1 MVNRREILLGG
12 GTSLAALL
20 AGCSSLNS
28 SDGTNESGT
37 NGTTQSESRLNVP
50 ETTRSGPAAFSR
62 AELGGPANATV
73 GDDIT
78 IPVAVANTGGRNGT
92 FTGQIQVT
100 KGRSNTTANVSID
113 NVQPG
118 EVGKANDTAISFP
131 AADTYTLS
139 LTGTNATHTV
149 TVDLITKQPGQSLAL
164 SDDLTA
170 TVKSVQFTPALF
182 FTIQSGF
189 NTAKQPGLVSASSD
203 KILAFVRMHFEN
215 TGTEP
220 VEFNP
225 TTIAPAKGSY
235 YNSLPDSRA
244 GGLSAIS
251 KVGGSP
257 LSRPIRLSAGGQTEG
272 WLLAQV
278 PRSEAKQVFSL
289 GYQVDGEKTP
299 PEVEWRFPPN
309 SGSRRKL
316 PSFSLQNFSMPKQ
329 VEVGVDKQYSFT
341 VKNTGTGGGVF
352 RAVSQFRPPDGRN
365 WNGFHRHSARLKLG
379 ATKTFKPTMGY
390 GSLGGGNY
398 RILPFDGQQRS
409 VTFVPATRSFGKSY
423 TTPGGVKITLSDL
436 QASGFYVINESWADR
451 TTPESGQHYLLVRVN
466 TKVVEQQADGISNG
480 DFTVNHN
487 GTSYEIEYPVAGL
500 KKPVRGGLFT
510 ESGDTQSATSTG
522 WLVFAVPQT
531 ITPQNVTIQWSRNN
545 ATARWQA
552 GRNSSTP
559 SSPSVGGHGS
569 GS

>member
-1 MVNRREILLGG
+1 
-12 GTSLAALL
+12 
-20 AGCSSLNS
+20 
-28 SDGTNESGT
+28 
-37 NGTTQSESRLNVP
+37 
-50 ETTRSGPAAFSR
+50 
-62 AELGGPANATV
+62 
-73 GDDIT
+73 
-78 IPVAVANTGGRNGT
+78 
-92 FTGQIQVT
+92 
-100 KGRSNTTANVSID
+100 
-113 NVQPG
+113 
-118 EVGKANDTAISFP
+118 
-131 AADTYTLS
+131 
-139 LTGTNATHTV
+139 
-149 TVDLITKQPGQSLAL
+149 
-164 SDDLTA
+164 
-170 TVKSVQFTPALF
+170 
-182 FTIQSGF
+182 
-189 NTAKQPGLVSASSD
+189 
-203 KILAFVRMHFEN
+203 
-215 TGTEP
+215 
-220 VEFNP
+220 
-225 TTIAPAKGSY
+225 
-235 YNSLPDSRA
+235 
-244 GGLSAIS
+244 
-251 KVGGSP
+251 
-257 LSRPIRLSAGGQTEG
+257 
-272 WLLAQV
+272 
-278 PRSEAKQVFSL
+278 VFSL
-289 GYQVDGEKTP
+289 SYQVDGEKTP

-365 WNGFHRHSARLKLG
+365 WNGFHRHSARLKPG

-409 VTFVPATRSFGKSY
+409 VTFVPAMRSFGKSY

-436 QASGFYVINESWADR
+436 QASGFYVINESWTDR

-552 GRNSSTP
+552 GENSSTP
-559 SSPSVGGHGS
+559 SSPSTPSSTTTGDS
-569 GS
+569 

>member
-1 MVNRREILLGG
+1 MNRREILLGG

-20 AGCSSLNS
+20 AGCSSSNS
-28 SDGTNESGT
+28 NDGANGSGA
-37 NGTTQSESRLNVP
+37 NGTTQSESGLSVP
-50 ETTRSGPAAFSR
+50 ETTQSGPAAFSR
-62 AELGGPANATV
+62 AKISGPSNATV
-73 GDDIT
+73 GDNIT
-78 IPVAVANTGGRNGT
+78 IPISVANTGGRNGT
-92 FTGQIQVT
+92 FSGQIQVT

-118 EVGKANDTAISFP
+118 EVAEANNTAISFP

-149 TVDLITKQPGQSLAL
+149 TVDPITKQPGQSLAL
-164 SDDLTA
+164 SDSLTA

-182 FTIQSGF
+182 FTIQGGF
-189 NTAKQPGLVSASSD
+189 NTAKQPGLVSASSG

-215 TGTEP
+215 TGTGS

-225 TTIAPAKGSY
+225 MAIAPAKGSY

-244 GGLSAIS
+244 GGLSTIS
-251 KVGGSP
+251 KVGGNP

-278 PRSEAKQVFSL
+278 PRSEAKQVFSV

-352 RAVSQFRPPDGRN
+352 RAVSQFRPPDGQN
-365 WNGFHRHSARLKLG
+365 WNGFRRHSTRLKPG

-398 RILPFDGQQRS
+398 RILPFDGQSRS

-436 QASGFYVINESWADR
+436 QTSGSYTINEPWADG
-451 TTPESGQHYLLVRVN
+451 TTPASGQHYLLVRVN
-466 TKVVEQQADGISNG
+466 TKVIEQEANVVYAEDI
-480 DFTVNHN
+480 TVTRN
-487 GTSYEIEYPVAGL
+487 GTSYSSEYTSSGL
-500 KKPVRGGLFT
+500 KKPVRGAMFN
-510 ESGDTQSATSTG
+510 ESGETQSATSTG
-522 WLVFAVPQT
+522 WLVFAVPRT
-531 ITPQNVTIQWSRNN
+531 ITPQNATIQWSRNN
-545 ATARWQA
+545 AAAQWKA
-552 GRNSSTP
+552 GQNSSTTSSPATP
-559 SSPSVGGHGS
+559 SSTTIGQ
-569 GS
+569 